1 MNGDE
6 QAQLSMDEDM
16 EDLLEHIE
24 EDVDLP
30 DDDEEE
36 EDDEING
43 IVEDLSPDKK
53 AKFDSDIV
61 KPVNSPNGIATPIG
75 AAPGGT
81 KLPPLPPLPPPL
93 LNLEFLKVQYMKS

>member
-1 MNGDE
+1 
-6 QAQLSMDEDM
+6 M

-24 EDVDLP
+24 EDVDIP

-61 KPVNSPNGIATPIG
+61 KPVNSPNGIATPVG
-75 AAPGGT
+75 AAPTVSGT